1 MLSFFE
7 SQTLS
12 HFLVWKKT
20 RHLSIAHRT
29 GTLGYPPTV
38 GCFFNGA
45 ILDRLFLA
53 TLDTVT
59 FEFHGNFSLYGFKLM
74 KLIFSS

>member
-7 SQTLS
+7 TQTLS
-12 HFLVWKKT
+12 RFLVWQKA
-20 RHLSIAHRT
+20 RHLSLAHRT
-29 GTLGYPPTV
+29 GTLGHPPTV
-38 GCFFNGA
+38 GCLFDGA

-59 FEFHGNFSLYGFKLM
+59 FEFHGDFSLYGSELM
-74 KLIFSS
+74 